1 MICVINQQVYQW
13 IRQKKSNRKVN
24 LRIEKYKIG
33 YQQILQITSK
43 VFFPLLTNNSSQI
56 ISKAYV

>member
-43 VFFPLLTNNSSQI
+43 VFFHS
-56 ISKAYV
+56 